1 MKTNFNSCEILLF
14 ILGLICYIAYKQ
26 TKVNFLLIVLLLDG
40 ISWGGRVG
48 IINKWK
54 CSNKEDPIWLYHF
67 VRFVAIFGGLIS
79 FIIFYTVYKIF
90 YH

>member
-1 MKTNFNSCEILLF
+1 ME
-14 ILGLICYIAYKQ
+14 YH
-26 TKVNFLLIVLLLDG
+26 
-40 ISWGGRVG
+40 GGGGVG

>member
-40 ISWGGRVG
+40 ISWGGVG

-67 VRFVAIFGGLIS
+67 VRFVVIFGGLIS